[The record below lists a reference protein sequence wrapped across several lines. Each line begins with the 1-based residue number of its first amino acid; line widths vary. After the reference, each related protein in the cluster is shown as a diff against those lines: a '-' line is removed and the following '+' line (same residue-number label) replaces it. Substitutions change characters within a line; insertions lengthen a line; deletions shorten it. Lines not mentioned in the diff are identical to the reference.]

1 MMDKQAQ
8 DMVDLDT
15 QSKLVE
21 CDVFTPGT
29 IFETVFEESWIIG
42 KNDIMATEWTK
53 EGLQV
58 SLNGLRVR
66 SRTMVVCGGD
76 KYRAPNTLGYHDV
89 ATLKEDY
96 ATLEELYKEE

>member
-76 KYRAPNTLGYHDV
+76 KDKQPSKQGYHDV
-89 ATLKEDY
+89 WEF
-96 ATLEELYKEE
+96 YKDE